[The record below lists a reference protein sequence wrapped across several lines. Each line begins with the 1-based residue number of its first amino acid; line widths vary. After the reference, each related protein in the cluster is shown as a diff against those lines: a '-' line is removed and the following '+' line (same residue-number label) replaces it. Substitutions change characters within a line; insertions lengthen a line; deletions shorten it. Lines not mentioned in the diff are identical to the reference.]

1 MNSSVIIAKKSLSQV
16 YFLITRSKHKIFKV
30 GLNQEWRKQRD
41 LPENPNRGGPL
52 ANLPDYT
59 FLDGRPTP
67 LGMNRLRKITKQ
79 REIAKQIVTLS
90 SEIDFALERSAKL
103 KEQEEI
109 KRQEIINSKLKPK
122 GNTLLQ

>member
-16 YFLITRSKHKIFKV
+16 YFLITRSKHKILKV

-103 KEQEEI
+103 KQQEET